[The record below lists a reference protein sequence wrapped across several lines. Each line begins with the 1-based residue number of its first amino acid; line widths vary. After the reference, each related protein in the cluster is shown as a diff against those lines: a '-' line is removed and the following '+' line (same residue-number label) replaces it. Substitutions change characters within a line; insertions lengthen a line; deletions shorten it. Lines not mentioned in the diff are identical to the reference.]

1 MTCTFFGHKDAPE
14 AIYPRLLEVIEE
26 LFLERNVDRF
36 LVGTHGSFDSLALK
50 ALREL
55 KKKHPLL
62 VYSVVLAYIPDANNY
77 YEDSETIFPEGIEVV
92 PKRFAITHRNEWM
105 VRASDV
111 VVCYIDHSWGGASQF
126 VEMATKQGKEIINLG
141 RYEQV

>member
-1 MTCTFFGHKDAPE
+1 MTCVFFGHKDAPV

-26 LFLERNVDRF
+26 LFLERKVDRF
-36 LVGTHGSFDSLALK
+36 LVGTHGIFDSLALK

-55 KKKHPLL
+55 KQKYPLL
-62 VYSVVLAYIPDANNY
+62 VYGVVLAYMPNANNY
-77 YEDSETIFPEGIEVV
+77 QDFETIFPEGIEVA
-92 PKRFAITHRNEWM
+92 PKRFAITYRNEWM

-126 VEMATKQGKEIINLG
+126 VEMATKQGKEIINLAEY
-141 RYEQV
+141 RKV

>member
-1 MTCTFFGHKDAPE
+1 MTCVFFGHKDAPV
-14 AIYPRLLEVIEE
+14 AIYPKLLAVIEE
-26 LFLERNVDRF
+26 LFLEHNVDRF

-55 KKKHPLL
+55 KKKYPLL
-62 VYSVVLAYIPDANNY
+62 VYSVVLAYLSDANNY
-77 YEDSETIFPEGIEVV
+77 EDFETTFPEGIEVA
-92 PKRFAITHRNEWM
+92 PKRFAITYRNEWM

-126 VEMATKQGKEIINLG
+126 VEMATKQGKEIINLAEY
-141 RYEQV
+141 RKV

>member
-1 MTCTFFGHKDAPE
+1 MTCTFFGHKDAPD
-14 AIYPRLLEVIEE
+14 AIYPKLLKVVEE
-26 LFLERNVDRF
+26 LFLEHNVDRF

-55 KKKHPLL
+55 KKKYPLL
-62 VYSVVLAYIPDANNY
+62 VYSVVLAYLSDVNNFQ
-77 YEDSETIFPEGIEVV
+77 DFETIFPEGIEVI
-92 PKRFAITHRNEWM
+92 PKRFAITYRNEWM

-126 VEMATKQGKEIINLG
+126 VEMATKQGKEIINLAQ
-141 RYEQV
+141 Y

>member
-1 MTCTFFGHKDAPE
+1 MTCTFFGHKDAPD
-14 AIYPRLLEVIEE
+14 AIYPKLLKVIEE

-36 LVGTHGSFDSLALK
+36 LVGTHGIFDSLALK

-55 KKKHPLL
+55 KKKYPLL
-62 VYSVVLAYIPDANNY
+62 VYGVVLAYMPDANHY
-77 YEDSETIFPEGIEVV
+77 QEFETVFPEGIEVV
-92 PKRFAITHRNEWM
+92 PKRFAITYRNEWM

-126 VEMATKQGKEIINLG
+126 VEMATKQGKEIINLAEY
-141 RYEQV
+141 RKV

>member
-1 MTCTFFGHKDAPE
+1 MTCTFFGHKDAPD
-14 AIYPRLLEVIEE
+14 AIYPKLLKVVEE

-55 KKKHPLL
+55 KKKYPLL
-62 VYSVVLAYIPDANNY
+62 VYGVVLAYMPDANNY
-77 YEDSETIFPEGIEVV
+77 QHFETIFPEGIEVV
-92 PKRFAITHRNEWM
+92 PKRFAIAHRNEWM
-105 VRASDV
+105 VRVSDV

-126 VEMATKQGKEIINLG
+126 VEMATKQGKEIINLAEY
-141 RYEQV
+141 RKV

>member
-1 MTCTFFGHKDAPE
+1 MTCTFFGHKDAPD
-14 AIYPRLLEVIEE
+14 AIYQKLLKVVEE

-36 LVGTHGSFDSLALK
+36 LVGTHGIFDSLALK

-55 KKKHPLL
+55 KKKYPLL
-62 VYSVVLAYIPDANNY
+62 VYSVVLAYMPDANNY
-77 YEDSETIFPEGIEVV
+77 QDFETIFPEGIEVI

-111 VVCYIDHSWGGASQF
+111 VVCYIDHSWGGAFQF
-126 VEMATKQGKEIINLG
+126 VEMATKQGKEIINLAEY
-141 RYEQV
+141 RKV